1 MKMSTDSS
9 IGLAEKKTL
18 ESKTE
23 STERHMKDHPFIKM
37 VDEFEIEGYQ
47 CTVIDITD

>member
-1 MKMSTDSS
+1 MCTDSN
-9 IGLAEKKTL
+9 IGLAEKKTH
-18 ESKTE
+18 ESKSE
-23 STERHMKDHPFIKM
+23 STGMGMNDHPFIKM